1 MTRPLLILS
10 FLALSLAGNAQEP
23 AASAKP
29 PAAATQPGLESYGT
43 AATSIDLRA
52 VAFLAAGFF
61 LGGGLLA
68 LADLTGA
75 FLADSARGV
84 AAFLVLSAAG
94 WAAGGLSSSLS
105 LLELLL
111 LLPPPPLLLLLDR
124 LLLASVSAG
133 RCRSF
138 S

>member
-1 MTRPLLILS
+1 M
-10 FLALSLAGNAQEP
+10 
-23 AASAKP
+23 
-29 PAAATQPGLESYGT
+29 
-43 AATSIDLRA
+43 
-52 VAFLAAGFF
+52 
-61 LGGGLLA
+61 GGGLLA

-111 LLPPPPLLLLLDR
+111 LLPPPLLLLLDR